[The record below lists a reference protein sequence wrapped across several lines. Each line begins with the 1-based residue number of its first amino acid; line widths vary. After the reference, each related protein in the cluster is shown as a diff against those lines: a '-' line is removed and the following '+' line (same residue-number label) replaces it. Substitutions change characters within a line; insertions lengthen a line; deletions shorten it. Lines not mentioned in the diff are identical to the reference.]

1 MATQHPPMPHDIRPL
16 TLDDLPDLS
25 RFLTEGFHTPPDAP
39 FAAVDV
45 LRWKYFDP
53 RGAEAGPAPRSH
65 LARDP
70 ATGEVVGHVGVC
82 PVRWHG
88 GGLLAEG
95 VSTVHMIDWLSSRDG
110 LGVGASLMRRA
121 HQGAETQYGFGGSAA
136 GRGVIDRGGYGLVQK
151 VPVFQ
156 NVLRPGHRLRVPGQG
171 GAGRVLRAVKDV
183 AGRLARWP
191 QRPRAAV
198 ELRPVASFGD
208 EVRPVLA
215 SFERLA
221 VFTTREP
228 DLLNHFLR
236 YPRGGLTGW
245 HVLHAGVLRGFAVLA
260 LVPQP
265 GGVTAGRV
273 AECLLDAD
281 EPDLWHAAAVA
292 LTHELRR
299 QGADLAQAFAGT
311 EREARAWRGAGYAP
325 LHALEFRLRDRG
337 RCLPCGSAFH
347 LTPMEADYA
356 YT

>member
-1 MATQHPPMPHDIRPL
+1 MPHDIHPL
-16 TLDDLPDLS
+16 TPDDLPDLS
-25 RFLTEGFHTPPDAP
+25 RFLTAGFHAPADAA

-53 RGAEAGPAPRSH
+53 RGAEVGAAPRSH

-70 ATGEVVGHVGVC
+70 ATGAVVGHVGVC

-88 GGLLAEG
+88 GGLPREG
-95 VSTVHMIDWLSSRDG
+95 VSTVHMTDWLSSQAG
-110 LGVGASLMRRA
+110 AGVGVGASLMRRA
-121 HQGAETQYGFGGSAA
+121 HQGTETQYGFGGSAA
-136 GRGVIDRGGYGLVQK
+136 GRRVIDRGGYGLVQM

-156 NVLRPGHRLRVPGQG
+156 NVLRPGHRLRAPGQG
-171 GAGRVLRAVKDV
+171 AGERLFRAARDM

-191 QRPRAAV
+191 QRPRVVV
-198 ELRPVASFGD
+198 ELRPVATFGD
-208 EVRPVLA
+208 EVRPVLEA
-215 SFERLA
+215 FERLA

-245 HVLHAGVLRGFAVLA
+245 HVVHEGNLRGLAVLA

-299 QGADLAQAFAGT
+299 QGADLSQAYAST
-311 EREARAWRGAGYAP
+311 DRAARAWRAAGYAP
-325 LHALEFRLRDRG
+325 LHALEFRLRDRAHRLTPG
-337 RCLPCGSAFH
+337 AAFN